1 MTSTYKV
8 TGINLKSMPMGDYD
22 RLLTI
27 LTREE
32 GLVRAIVPGA
42 RKHKSSLGGRSSLFV
57 VNHLLMVRGRNL
69 DKVIQAETIESYP
82 RLSQHLSK
90 LTISQYLAE
99 LVLIQALS
107 EQPQEQ
113 LFTSLTTHLNRLEQL
128 DHEPLNYFQGKALIY
143 LNQGI
148 YDLLTLAGVSP
159 RIHRCCLTQA
169 TIIPELNDCD
179 WRVGF
184 SPEMGGMVCLA
195 ALPSPVQPFPTPLA
209 VGKPTLT
216 PPNPPKGCL
225 EPVKWEKPSQC
236 FFWLTAQEAWLLQ
249 QLTQP
254 DGNLNLLFS
263 HLQPLDLLTTS
274 LKVERVLRHYVH
286 YHLERVIRSASLLEA
301 CFSGSLPE

>member
-209 VGKPTLT
+209 VGKPTLPT
-216 PPNPPKGCL
+216 PNPPKGYL
-225 EPVKWEKPSQC
+225 EPIKWEKLSQC

-301 CFSGSLPE
+301 CFSGSLSE